1 MRNIGLT
8 WVEVDIDAI
17 RHNTKQVLS
26 LLKEETK
33 LMAVVK
39 ADGYGHGALDI
50 AEACLGAGASYIG
63 VSTLEEGIE
72 LRRSGIDAPILIFN
86 PGIGEEADM
95 LIKYDL
101 TVTLASMKTAET
113 LSHRAYKLGEDIKA
127 HLKIETGFAR
137 GGVFPEE
144 SVDFM
149 KKIENM
155 GNFDVEGVYTQFA
168 TADEKDKSYAY
179 EQLGNF
185 QRAVEALEAAGFKME
200 LKHVC
205 NSAAM
210 LDMPEAHLDMVRVGN
225 LIYGQYPSSDVSQK
239 LDLKNTWELKSTVM
253 FVREYQRSQVVGY
266 GAEARTKKGMVLATL
281 PIGFSDG
288 FTLLP
293 ESIAIKPTFFLKR
306 MLTRFGMKAKRSVG
320 PIEIKGQAT
329 PIVGRVAMQH
339 TTVDVTQL
347 FNITPGD
354 VATVAARRT
363 SINSR
368 VPKVY
373 VKDGHPYKAVT
384 YNGIKLYKGERGGEG
399 SHEA

>member
-17 RHNTKQVLS
+17 RHNTEQVLS

-39 ADGYGHGALDI
+39 ADGYGHGALEI
-50 AEACLGAGASYIG
+50 AEACLAAGASYIG
-63 VSTLEEGIE
+63 VSTLEEGVE

-86 PGIGEEADM
+86 PGIGEEADL

-101 TVTLASMKTAET
+101 TVTLAAMKTAEL

-127 HLKIETGFAR
+127 HLKIETGFGR
-137 GGVFPEE
+137 GGIFPEE
-144 SVDFM
+144 AVAFM
-149 KKIENM
+149 KKIDEM
-155 GNFDVEGVYTQFA
+155 GNFDVEGVYSQFA
-168 TADEKDKSYAY
+168 TADEKDKTYTY

-185 QRAVEALEAAGFKME
+185 QRATEALVAAGYQHE
-200 LKHVC
+200 LKHIC
-205 NSAAM
+205 NSAAA
-210 LDMPEAHLDMVRVGN
+210 LDIPEAHMDMVRVGN
-225 LIYGQYPSSDVSQK
+225 LIYGQYPSTDVEQK
-239 LDLKNTWELKSTVM
+239 LDLMNTWQLKSTVM
-253 FVREYQRSQVVGY
+253 FVREYQKSQVVGY

-293 ESIAIKPTFFLKR
+293 ESIAIKPGFFLKR
-306 MLTRFGMKAKRSVG
+306 LATRFGMKAKRQVG
-320 PIEIKGQAT
+320 PIEIKGQQT

-354 VATVAARRT
+354 IATIAARRT

-373 VKDGHPYKAVT
+373 IKEGHPYKAVT
-384 YNGIKLYKGERGGEG
+384 YNGIKLYRGDKGGGA
-399 SHEA
+399 S

>member
-8 WVEVDIDAI
+8 WVEVDIDSI
-17 RHNTKQVLS
+17 RHNTKQVITM
-26 LLKEETK
+26 LKPETQ

-39 ADGYGHGALDI
+39 ADGYGHGALEI
-50 AEACLGAGASYIG
+50 AEASLEAGATFIG
-63 VSTLEEGIE
+63 VSTLEEGVE
-72 LRRSGIDAPILIFN
+72 LRRSGIDAPILVFN
-86 PGIGEEADM
+86 PGIGEEADL

-101 TVTLASMKTAET
+101 TVTLSALKTAEL
-113 LSHRAYKLGEDIKA
+113 LSQRAYKLGEDIKA
-127 HLKIETGFAR
+127 HLKIETGFGR
-137 GGVFPEE
+137 GGIFPEE
-144 SVDFM
+144 AVDFM
-149 KKIENM
+149 KKMENL
-155 GNFDVEGVYTQFA
+155 GNFEIEGAYSQFA

-185 QRAVEALEAAGFKME
+185 QRAVEALENGGFKIAI
-200 LKHVC
+200 KHIC
-205 NSAAM
+205 NSAAA
-210 LDMPEAHLDMVRVGN
+210 LDMPEAHMDMVRVGN
-225 LIYGQYPSSDVSQK
+225 LIYGQYPSSEVTQK

-306 MLTRFGMKAKRSVG
+306 MVTRFGMKAKRPVG

-354 VATVAARRT
+354 VATVSARRT

-373 VKDGHPYKAVT
+373 LKEGHPYKAVT
-384 YNGIKLYKGERGGEG
+384 YNGVKLYADRGGA
-399 SHEA
+399 SHSED

>member
-8 WVEVDIDAI
+8 WIEVDVDAI
-17 RHNTKQVLS
+17 DYNVKQVIS
-26 LLKEETK
+26 LLKPETR

-39 ADGYGHGALDI
+39 ADGYGHGAVDT
-50 AEACLGAGASYIG
+50 AEATVRAGANYLG
-63 VSTLEEGIE
+63 VSTLEEGVE

-101 TVTLASMKTAET
+101 TVTLSGPKTAEL
-113 LSHRAYKLGEDIKA
+113 LSHRAYKIGEEIKA
-127 HLKIETGFAR
+127 HIKVETGFGR
-137 GGVFPEE
+137 GGIFPEE
-144 SVDFM
+144 AVAFM
-149 KKIENM
+149 KKLDEL
-155 GNFDVEGVYTQFA
+155 GNFDVEGIYTHFA
-168 TADEKDKSYAY
+168 TADQKDKRHSY
-179 EQLGNF
+179 EQFGKFNK
-185 QRAVEALEAAGFKME
+185 AVESIEAAGYNPE
-200 LKHVC
+200 IKHVC
-205 NSAAM
+205 NSAAT

-225 LIYGQYPSSDVSQK
+225 LIYGQYPSGDVAKK
-239 LDLKNTWELKSTVM
+239 LEFKNTWQLKSTVM
-253 FVREYQRSQVVGY
+253 YVREYHGSQVIGY

-293 ESIAIKPTFFLKR
+293 ESIAIKPKFFAKKL
-306 MLTRFGMKAKRSVG
+306 LTRMGMKAKRAVG
-320 PIEIKGQAT
+320 PIEIKGDIA

-339 TTVDVTQL
+339 TNVDVTKQ
-347 FNITPGD
+347 FNVVPGD

-373 VKDGHPYKAVT
+373 VKNGAAYKAVT
-384 YNGIKLYKGERGGEG
+384 FNGVKLYKGG
-399 SHEA
+399 SA

>member
-8 WVEVDIDAI
+8 WIEVDIDAI

-26 LLKEETK
+26 LLKEETR

-50 AEACLGAGASYIG
+50 AEACLAAGASYIG
-63 VSTLEEGIE
+63 VSTLEEGVE
-72 LRRSGIDAPILIFN
+72 LRRSGVDAPILIFN
-86 PGIGEEADM
+86 PGIGEEADL

-101 TVTLASMKTAET
+101 TVTLAAMKTAEI
-113 LSHRAYKLGEDIKA
+113 LSHRAYKLGEEIKA
-127 HLKIETGFAR
+127 HLKIETGFGR

-144 SVDFM
+144 AVAFM
-149 KKIENM
+149 KKIEGM
-155 GNFDVEGVYTQFA
+155 GNFDVEGVYSQFA
-168 TADEKDKSYAY
+168 TADEKDKTYSY
-179 EQLGNF
+179 EQMGNF
-185 QRAVEALEAAGFKME
+185 QRATEALDAAGYKLK

-205 NSAAM
+205 NSAAV
-210 LDMPEAHLDMVRVGN
+210 LDMPEAHLDMVRIGN
-225 LIYGQYPSSDVSQK
+225 LIYGQYPSADVSQS
-239 LDLKNTWELKSTVM
+239 LDLMETWQLKSTVM
-253 FVREYQRSQVVGY
+253 FVREYQKSQVIGY

-293 ESIAIKPTFFLKR
+293 ESIAIKPAFFLKR
-306 MLTRFGMKAKRSVG
+306 LLTRVGMKAKRHVG

-339 TTVDVTQL
+339 TTVDVTNL

-354 VATVAARRT
+354 MATIAARRT

-373 VKDGHPYKAVT
+373 IKDGHQYKAVT
-384 YNGIKLYKGERGGEG
+384 YNGIKLYKGDKGG
-399 SHEA
+399 A

>member
-17 RHNTKQVLS
+17 QHNTKQVLS
-26 LLKEETK
+26 LLKEGTI

-39 ADGYGHGALDI
+39 ADGYGHGALDV
-50 AEACLGAGASYIG
+50 AEAAIKAGAVYIG
-63 VSTLEEGIE
+63 VSTLEEAVE
-72 LRRSGIDAPILIFN
+72 LRRSGIDVPILVFN
-86 PGIGEEADM
+86 PGIGEEADL

-101 TVTLASMKTAET
+101 TVTLASMKTAEV
-113 LSHRAYKLGEDIKA
+113 LSHRAYKIGEEIKA
-127 HLKIETGFAR
+127 HLKIETGFGR

-144 SVDFM
+144 AVAFM
-149 KKIENM
+149 KKIEEM
-155 GNFDVEGVYTQFA
+155 GNFDVEGVYSQFA
-168 TADEKDKSYAY
+168 TADEKDKSHSY
-179 EQLGNF
+179 EQMGNF
-185 QRAVEALEAAGFKME
+185 QRGVQALEAAGYKLE

-205 NSAAM
+205 NSAAT
-210 LDMPEAHLDMVRVGN
+210 LDIPEAHMDMVRVGN
-225 LIYGQYPSSDVSQK
+225 LIYGQYPSAYVSQK

-253 FVREYQRSQVVGY
+253 FVREYQKSQVIGY

-293 ESIAIKPTFFLKR
+293 ESIAIKPKFFLKR
-306 MLTRFGMKAKRSVG
+306 MVTRFGMKAKRHVG
-320 PIEIKGQAT
+320 PIEIKGSVT

-354 VATVAARRT
+354 VATIAARRT

-373 VKDGHPYKAVT
+373 IKDGHPYKAVT
-384 YNGIKLYKGERGGEG
+384 YNGIKLYKGGVSQGE
-399 SHEA
+399 A

>member
-17 RHNTKQVLS
+17 CHNTKQVLGM
-26 LLKEETK
+26 LKDETK

-39 ADGYGHGALDI
+39 ADGYGHGAVEI
-50 AEACLGAGASYIG
+50 AEAALSAGASYIG
-63 VSTLEEGIE
+63 VSRLESGVE

-86 PGIGEEADM
+86 PGIGEEADL

-101 TVTLASMKTAET
+101 TVTLSAMKAAEL
-113 LSHRAYKLGEDIKA
+113 LSHRAYKLGDDIKA
-127 HLKIETGFAR
+127 HLKIETGFGR

-144 SVDFM
+144 AVAFM
-149 KKIENM
+149 KKIEDM
-155 GNFDVEGVYTQFA
+155 GNFEVEGVYTQFA

-185 QRAVEALEAAGFKME
+185 QRAVGALEDAGFKME

-205 NSAAM
+205 NSAAA
-210 LDMPEAHLDMVRVGN
+210 LDIPEAHLDMVRIGN
-225 LIYGQYPSSDVSQK
+225 LIYGQYPSADVSQK

-253 FVREYQRSQVVGY
+253 FVREYQTSQVVGY

-293 ESIAIKPTFFLKR
+293 ESIAIKPRFFAKR
-306 MLTRFGMKAKRSVG
+306 MAMRFGMKAKRQVG

-339 TTVDVTQL
+339 TMVDVTKL
-347 FNITPGD
+347 FNVSVGD
-354 VATVAARRT
+354 VATLAARRT

-368 VPKVY
+368 IPKVY
-373 VKDGHPYKAVT
+373 MRDGHPYKAVT
-384 YNGIKLYKGERGGEG
+384 YNGIKIYKGETGG
-399 SHEA
+399 A

>member
-1 MRNIGLT
+1 VRNIGLT

-17 RHNTKQVLS
+17 QHNTRQVLS
-26 LLKEETK
+26 LLKDETK

-39 ADGYGHGALDI
+39 ADGYGHGAFDI
-50 AEACLGAGASYIG
+50 AEATLAAGASYIG
-63 VSTLEEGIE
+63 VSTLEEGVE

-86 PGIGEEADM
+86 PGIGEEADL

-101 TVTLASMKTAET
+101 TVTLAAMKTAEI
-113 LSHRAYKLGEDIKA
+113 LSHRAYKIGEEIKA
-127 HLKIETGFAR
+127 HLKIETGFGR

-144 SVDFM
+144 AVAFM
-149 KKIENM
+149 KKIEEM
-155 GNFDVEGVYTQFA
+155 GNFDVEGVYSQFA
-168 TADEKDKSYAY
+168 TADEKDKTYSY

-185 QRAVEALEAAGFKME
+185 QRATEALDASGYKLK

-205 NSAAM
+205 NSAAA

-225 LIYGQYPSSDVSQK
+225 LIYGQYPSAEVSQT

-253 FVREYQRSQVVGY
+253 FVREYQKSQVIGY

-293 ESIAIKPTFFLKR
+293 ESIAIKPKFFLKR
-306 MLTRFGMKAKRSVG
+306 LLTRFGMKAKRQVG
-320 PIEIKGQAT
+320 PIEIKGQQT

-354 VATVAARRT
+354 TATVAARRT

-373 VKDGHPYKAVT
+373 IKDGHPYKAVT
-384 YNGIKLYKGERGGEG
+384 YNGIKLYKGDKGG
-399 SHEA
+399 A

>member
-17 RHNTKQVLS
+17 QHNTKQVLS

-39 ADGYGHGALDI
+39 ADGYGHGALEI
-50 AEACLGAGASYIG
+50 AEACLASGASYIG
-63 VSTLEEGIE
+63 VSTLEEGVE
-72 LRRSGIDAPILIFN
+72 LRRSGVDAPILIFN
-86 PGIGEEADM
+86 PGIGEEADL

-101 TVTLASMKTAET
+101 TVTLAALKTAEL
-113 LSHRAYKLGEDIKA
+113 LSQRAYKLGEDIKA
-127 HLKIETGFAR
+127 HLKIETGFGR
-137 GGVFPEE
+137 GGIFPEE
-144 SVDFM
+144 AVAFM
-149 KKIENM
+149 KKIDEL
-155 GNFDVEGVYTQFA
+155 GNFDVEGVYSQFA
-168 TADEKDKSYAY
+168 TADEKDKTYAY

-185 QRAVEALEAAGFKME
+185 KRATEVLKTAGYKLE
-200 LKHVC
+200 LKHIC
-205 NSAAM
+205 NSAAA
-210 LDMPEAHLDMVRVGN
+210 LDIPEAHLDMVRVGN
-225 LIYGQYPSSDVSQK
+225 LIYGQYPSADVEQK
-239 LDLKNTWELKSTVM
+239 LDLMNTWQLKSTVM
-253 FVREYQRSQVVGY
+253 FVREYQKSQVVGY

-293 ESIAIKPTFFLKR
+293 ESIAIKPGFFLKR
-306 MLTRFGMKAKRSVG
+306 LATRFGMKAKRQVG
-320 PIEIKGQAT
+320 PIEIKGQQT

-354 VATVAARRT
+354 IATISARRT

-373 VKDGHPYKAVT
+373 IKEGHPYKAVT
-384 YNGIKLYKGERGGEG
+384 YNGIKLYGGEKRGG
-399 SHEA
+399 AA

>member
-17 RHNTKQVLS
+17 KHNVHQVQS
-26 LLKEETK
+26 LLKEETR

-39 ADGYGHGALDI
+39 ADGYGHGAVDV
-50 AEACLGAGASYIG
+50 AEAAVEAGAAWLG
-63 VSTLEEGIE
+63 VSTLEEGVE
-72 LRRSGIDAPILIFN
+72 LRRSGIDAPILVFN
-86 PGIGEEADM
+86 PGIGEEADL

-101 TVTLASMKTAET
+101 TVTLASLKTAEI
-113 LSHRAYKLGEDIKA
+113 LSHRAYKLGEEIKA
-127 HLKIETGFAR
+127 HLKIETGFGR

-144 SVDFM
+144 AVGFM
-149 KKIENM
+149 KKIEEM

-168 TADEKDKSYAY
+168 TADEKDKRHTY
-179 EQLGNF
+179 EQLGKF
-185 QRAVEALEAAGFKME
+185 QKAVEALEAAGYSPE
-200 LKHVC
+200 IKHVC
-205 NSAAM
+205 NSAAT
-210 LDMPEAHLDMVRVGN
+210 LDMPEAHMDMVRVGN
-225 LIYGQYPSSDVSQK
+225 LIYGQYPSSDVERK
-239 LDLKNTWELKSTVM
+239 LEFNTTWQLKSTVM
-253 FVREYQRSQVVGY
+253 FVREYQSSQVIGY

-293 ESIAIKPTFFLKR
+293 ESIAIKPRFFLKR
-306 MLTRFGMKAKRSVG
+306 FLTRLGMRASRAVG
-320 PIEIKGQAT
+320 PIEIKGQVT

-339 TTVDVTQL
+339 TNVDVTQL
-347 FNITPGD
+347 FNVVPGD

-373 VKDGHPYKAVT
+373 VRDGHAYKAVT
-384 YNGIKLYKGERGGEG
+384 YNGVKLYKGEP
-399 SHEA
+399 AK

>member
-17 RHNTKQVLS
+17 RHNTEQVLS

-39 ADGYGHGALDI
+39 ADGYGHGALEI
-50 AEACLGAGASYIG
+50 AEACLASGAAYIG
-63 VSTLEEGIE
+63 VSTLEEGVE

-86 PGIGEEADM
+86 PGIGEEADL

-101 TVTLASMKTAET
+101 TVTLAALKTAEL

-127 HLKIETGFAR
+127 HLKIETGFGR
-137 GGVFPEE
+137 GGIFPEE
-144 SVDFM
+144 AVAFM
-149 KKIENM
+149 KKIDEL
-155 GNFDVEGVYTQFA
+155 GNFDVEGVYSQFA
-168 TADEKDKSYAY
+168 TADEKNKTYAY

-185 QRAVEALEAAGFKME
+185 QRATEVLDEAGYKIE
-200 LKHVC
+200 LKHIC
-205 NSAAM
+205 NSAAA
-210 LDMPEAHLDMVRVGN
+210 LDIPEAHMDMVRVGN
-225 LIYGQYPSSDVSQK
+225 LVYGQYPSSEVEQK
-239 LDLKNTWELKSTVM
+239 LDLMNTWELKSTVM
-253 FVREYQRSQVVGY
+253 FVREYQKSQVVGY

-293 ESIAIKPTFFLKR
+293 ESIAIKPGFFLKR
-306 MLTRFGMKAKRSVG
+306 MFTRFGMKAKRQVG
-320 PIEIKGQAT
+320 PIEIKEQAT

-339 TTVDVTQL
+339 TMVDVTQL

-354 VATVAARRT
+354 IATIAARRT

-373 VKDGHPYKAVT
+373 IKDGHPYKAVT
-384 YNGIKLYKGERGGEG
+384 YNGIKLYRGETGGG
-399 SHEA
+399 AT

>member
-17 RHNTKQVLS
+17 KHNVRQVAS

-39 ADGYGHGALDI
+39 ADGYGHGAVEV
-50 AEACLGAGASYIG
+50 AEAAVEAGAAWLG
-63 VSTLEEGIE
+63 VSTLEEGVE
-72 LRRSGIDAPILIFN
+72 LRRSGVDAPILVYN
-86 PGIGEEADM
+86 PGVGEEADL

-101 TVTLASMKTAET
+101 SVTLASLKTAEM
-113 LSHRAYKLGEDIKA
+113 LSHRAYALGEDIKA
-127 HLKIETGFAR
+127 HLKIETGFGR

-144 SVDFM
+144 AVSFM
-149 KKIENM
+149 KKIEEM
-155 GNFDVEGVYTQFA
+155 GNFEIEGVYTHFA
-168 TADEKDKSYAY
+168 TADEKDKRHAY
-179 EQLGNF
+179 EQLGKF
-185 QRAVEALEAAGFKME
+185 QKAVDVLDSAGYAPA

-205 NSAAM
+205 NSAAT
-210 LDMPEAHLDMVRVGN
+210 LDMPEAHMDMVRIGN
-225 LIYGQYPSSDVSQK
+225 LIYGQYPSAAVEKK
-239 LDLKNTWELKSTVM
+239 LDLKTTWQLKSTVM
-253 FVREYQRSQVVGY
+253 FVREYQGSQVVGY

-293 ESIAIKPTFFLKR
+293 ESIAIKPRFFLKR
-306 MLTRFGMKAKRSVG
+306 FLTRLGVKVSRAAG
-320 PIEIKGQAT
+320 PIEIKGQVT
-329 PIVGRVAMQH
+329 PIVGRVSMQH
-339 TTVDVTQL
+339 TNVDVTQL
-347 FNITPGD
+347 FNIVAGD

-373 VKDGHPYKAVT
+373 VQDGHPYKAVT
-384 YNGIKLYKGERGGEG
+384 YNGVKLYKGG
-399 SHEA
+399 AA

>member
-8 WVEVDIDAI
+8 WIEVDIDAI

-26 LLKEETK
+26 LLKEETR

-50 AEACLGAGASYIG
+50 AEACLAAGASYIG
-63 VSTLEEGIE
+63 VSTLEEGVE
-72 LRRSGIDAPILIFN
+72 LRRSGVDAPILIFN
-86 PGIGEEADM
+86 PGIGEEADL

-101 TVTLASMKTAET
+101 TVTLAAMKAAEI
-113 LSHRAYKLGEDIKA
+113 LSHRAYKLGEEIKA
-127 HLKIETGFAR
+127 HLKIETGFGR

-144 SVDFM
+144 AVAFM
-149 KKIENM
+149 KKIEDM
-155 GNFDVEGVYTQFA
+155 GNFDVEGVYSQFA
-168 TADEKDKSYAY
+168 TADEKDKTYSY
-179 EQLGNF
+179 EQMGNF
-185 QRAVEALEAAGFKME
+185 QRATEALDAAGYKLK

-205 NSAAM
+205 NSAAV
-210 LDMPEAHLDMVRVGN
+210 LDMPEAHLDMVRIGN
-225 LIYGQYPSSDVSQK
+225 LIYGQYPSADVSQS
-239 LDLKNTWELKSTVM
+239 LDLMETWQLKSTVM
-253 FVREYQRSQVVGY
+253 FVREYQKSQVIGY

-293 ESIAIKPTFFLKR
+293 ESIAIKPAFFLKR
-306 MLTRFGMKAKRSVG
+306 LLTRVGMKAKRHIG

-339 TTVDVTQL
+339 TTVDVTNL

-354 VATVAARRT
+354 IATIAARRT

-373 VKDGHPYKAVT
+373 IKDGHQYKAVT
-384 YNGIKLYKGERGGEG
+384 YNGIKLYKGDKGGT
-399 SHEA
+399 

>member
-8 WVEVDIDAI
+8 WIEVNIDAI
-17 RHNTKQVLS
+17 NHNVKQIIS
-26 LLKEETK
+26 LLKPETR

-39 ADGYGHGALDI
+39 ADGYGHGAVDT
-50 AEACLGAGASYIG
+50 AEAVIEAGANYIG
-63 VSTLEEGIE
+63 VSTLEEGVE

-101 TVTLASMKTAET
+101 TVTLSGPKTAEL
-113 LSHRAYKLGEDIKA
+113 LSHRAYKIGEEIKA
-127 HLKIETGFAR
+127 HVKIETGFGR
-137 GGVFPEE
+137 GGIFPEE
-144 SVDFM
+144 AAAFM
-149 KKIENM
+149 KKLEEL
-155 GNFDVEGVYTQFA
+155 GNFDVEGAYTQFA
-168 TADEKDKSYAY
+168 TADQKDKRHSY
-179 EQLGNF
+179 EQLGKFNK
-185 QRAVEALEAAGFKME
+185 AIESMEAAGYP
-200 LKHVC
+200 LAIKHVC
-205 NSAAM
+205 NSAAT

-225 LIYGQYPSSDVSQK
+225 LIYGQYPSNEVSKK
-239 LDLKNTWELKSTVM
+239 LELKTTWELKSTVM
-253 FVREYQRSQVVGY
+253 FVREYQGSQVVGY

-293 ESIAIKPTFFLKR
+293 ESIAIKPRFFAKR
-306 MLTRFGMKAKRSVG
+306 LLTKLSMKAKRSVG
-320 PIEIKGQAT
+320 PIEIKGEIA

-339 TTVDVTQL
+339 TNVDVTKQ
-347 FNITPGD
+347 FNVAPGD

-373 VKDGHPYKAVT
+373 IKDGNAYKAVT
-384 YNGIKLYKGERGGEG
+384 YNGIKLYKGG
-399 SHEA
+399 SA

>member
-8 WVEVDIDAI
+8 WIEVDIDAI

-26 LLKEETK
+26 LLKEETR

-50 AEACLGAGASYIG
+50 AEACLAAGASYIG
-63 VSTLEEGIE
+63 VSTLEEGVE
-72 LRRSGIDAPILIFN
+72 LRRSGVDAPILIFN
-86 PGIGEEADM
+86 PGIGEEADL

-101 TVTLASMKTAET
+101 TVTLAAMKAAEI
-113 LSHRAYKLGEDIKA
+113 LSHRAYKLGEEIKA
-127 HLKIETGFAR
+127 HLKIETGFGR

-144 SVDFM
+144 AVAFM
-149 KKIENM
+149 KKIEDM
-155 GNFDVEGVYTQFA
+155 GNFDVEGVYSQFA
-168 TADEKDKSYAY
+168 TADEKDKTYSY
-179 EQLGNF
+179 EQMGNF
-185 QRAVEALEAAGFKME
+185 QRATEALDAAGYKLK

-205 NSAAM
+205 NSAAV
-210 LDMPEAHLDMVRVGN
+210 LDMPEAHLDMVRIGN
-225 LIYGQYPSSDVSQK
+225 LIYGQYPSADVSQS
-239 LDLKNTWELKSTVM
+239 LDLMETWQLKSTVM
-253 FVREYQRSQVVGY
+253 FVREYQKSQVIGY

-293 ESIAIKPTFFLKR
+293 ESIAIKPAFFLKR
-306 MLTRFGMKAKRSVG
+306 LLTRVGMKAKRHVG

-339 TTVDVTQL
+339 TTVDVTNL

-354 VATVAARRT
+354 IATIAARRT

-373 VKDGHPYKAVT
+373 IKDGHQYKAVT
-384 YNGIKLYKGERGGEG
+384 YNGIKLYKGDKGG
-399 SHEA
+399 A